1 LREKSRHL
9 SRSIGAALGAAAVT
23 LLVACGGGGDSNQF
37 ANEAAGEYPV
47 EVLSAQF
54 KPSQIISR
62 TYDLRLKV
70 RNSGEETVPALNAT
84 IDLPGQDS
92 TLAFSTR
99 AEQEGVAAPQRPV
112 WVLEEGYPK
121 LSGTVGRGGAE
132 TANRRTYNF
141 RELPP
146 GEVADMIWRVTAVK
160 DGDFEIRWQIAAG
173 LGLDTTAVDAAGEQP
188 TGLLP
193 VTINAEPRLTKIDEN
208 GNVVPLSPA
217 EQRVAEAQENN

>member
-1 LREKSRHL
+1 MREKSRHL

-23 LLVACGGGGDSNQF
+23 LLVACGGGDSNQF
-37 ANEAAGEYPV
+37 SNEAAGEYPI

-54 KPSQIISR
+54 KPRQIISR
-62 TYDLRLKV
+62 TYDLKLKV
-70 RNSGEETVPALNAT
+70 RNSGDETIPAINAT

-121 LSGTVGRGGAE
+121 LARTVGRGGAA
-132 TANRRTYNF
+132 TANRRTFNF
-141 RELPP
+141 GELPP

-160 DGDFEIRWQIAAG
+160 GGDYRIRWQIAAG
-173 LGLDTTAVDAAGEQP
+173 LGLDVTAVDAAGEQP
-188 TGLLP
+188 TGALP
-193 VTINAEPRLTKIDEN
+193 VTINAEPRLTKIDEK

-217 EQRVAEAQENN
+217 EQRAVESQ